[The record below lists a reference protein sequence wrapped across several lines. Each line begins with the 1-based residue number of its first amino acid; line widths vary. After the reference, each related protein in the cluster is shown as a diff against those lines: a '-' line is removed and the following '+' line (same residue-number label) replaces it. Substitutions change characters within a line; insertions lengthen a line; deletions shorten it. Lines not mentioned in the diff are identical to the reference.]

1 MPMRGYNMSTLAKL
15 CVAFLLGLCA
25 AMARAEP
32 VQPTLT
38 ITAAAVAHHFTAA
51 ELLSRGD
58 LASIQ
63 IPPQVDYN
71 ISLTLQAVPLLDLL
85 SAFPLE
91 GFDRLEASATDGFLA
106 QIPLALIEAGK
117 SGGSVAW
124 IAVENPNHPWPKLPG
139 KDAGAGPFY
148 LIWQYPERS
157 RVSNEQWPY
166 MLEKLTAVQFPELRW
181 PQLKVDASLPADASA
196 RLGEDVT
203 QCLPC
208 HRLNGG
214 GGSEIGPD
222 LGQPM
227 AAIDYM
233 TEAGLRALVRDPKS
247 VRTWPQ
253 QQMPAFPPTVLPD
266 TELNALIAY
275 LRQIASQRGR

>member
-1 MPMRGYNMSTLAKL
+1 MSRLAHL
-15 CVAFLLGLCA
+15 CAALLLGLSSA
-25 AMARAEP
+25 EVRANSA
-32 VQPTLT
+32 QPTLT

-51 ELLSRGD
+51 ELLSRTD
-58 LASIQ
+58 LASLQ
-63 IPPQVDYN
+63 IPPHVDYN
-71 ISLTLQAVPLLDLL
+71 VSLTVQAVPLLDLL

-91 GFDRLEASATDGFLA
+91 GFDRLEAGATDGFVA

-139 KDAGAGPFY
+139 KDASAGPFY
-148 LIWQYPERS
+148 LIWQFPERS

-166 MLEKLTAVQFPELRW
+166 MLEKVTAVQSPELRW
-181 PQLKVDASLPADASA
+181 PQLKIDAALPAHASA
-196 RLGEDVT
+196 RLGEEVFVT

-227 AAIDYM
+227 AATDYM
-233 TEAGLRALVRDPKS
+233 TEAGIRALIRDPKS

-253 QQMPAFPPTVLPD
+253 QQMPAFPPAVLPD
-266 TELNALIAY
+266 TLESDRAPRPLN
-275 LRQIASQRGR
+275 G